1 MLFPLLRHRDGRRR
15 RRRRRRGLKKTN
27 FLTFLFLKN
36 SFGMQQK
43 NGIN

>member
-1 MLFPLLRHRDGRRR
+1 MLFPLLLRRRRR